1 MWFVRVSIIVHNS
14 LNGVTWYILHY
25 SSVLKKH
32 QFKSLKYETASIG
45 KQVRMHVMIR
55 VDVDGSHIYFLIFS
69 RLHKHVHANGRRW
82 ENKYVNHPH
91 SHES

>member
-55 VDVDGSHIYFLIFS
+55 VNVDGSHIYFPIFF
-69 RLHKHVHANGRRW
+69 RLHEHVYANEKR
-82 ENKYVNHPH
+82 
-91 SHES
+91 